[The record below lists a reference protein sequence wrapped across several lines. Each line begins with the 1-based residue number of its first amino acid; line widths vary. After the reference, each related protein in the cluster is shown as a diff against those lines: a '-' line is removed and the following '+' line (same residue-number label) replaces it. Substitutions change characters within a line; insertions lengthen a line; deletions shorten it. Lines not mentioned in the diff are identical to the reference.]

1 MTSIILSGCLGAM
14 GRKVSELARE
24 RDDCVIAA
32 GIDIAVPEHPESI
45 GYPVFTSFDKCGV
58 EADVIVDFS
67 HNSLIGPLL
76 DYAKARNIPAVLCT
90 TGYSAEQLALIDE
103 ASKTL
108 PLFRSGNMSLGINLL
123 ISLAKKAASV
133 LGTTFDIEITERHH
147 NQKLDAPSG
156 TALMIADA
164 VSETLGTSPSYEY
177 DRHSRRMKRP
187 HNEIGLH
194 SVRGGTIVGEH
205 EVLFAGPSEEL
216 IITHR
221 SESKG
226 ILAAGALSAAV
237 FMRGKPAGSYD
248 MDSLLNSGASSGAQ

>member
-1 MTSIILSGCLGAM
+1 M
-14 GRKVSELARE
+14 GRSITELARK

-32 GIDIAVPEHPESI
+32 GIDIASPEHPEALD
-45 GYPVFTSFDKCGV
+45 YPVFTSFDQCTA

-67 HNSLIGPLL
+67 HNSLIEPLL
-76 DYAKARNIPAVLCT
+76 AFAREHSMPAVLCT
-90 TGYSAEQLALIDE
+90 TGYSDAQLELIDK
-103 ASKTL
+103 ASESV
-108 PLFRSGNMSLGINLL
+108 PVFRSGNMSLGINLL
-123 ISLAKKAASV
+123 ISLAKMAAQV
-133 LGTTFDIEITERHH
+133 LGGTFDIEITERHH
-147 NQKLDAPSG
+147 NQKLDSPSG
-156 TALMIADA
+156 TALMIANAISD
-164 VSETLGTSPSYEY
+164 TLGTSPSYEY

-221 SESKG
+221 AESKG

-237 FMRGKPAGSYD
+237 FMRGKPAGRYD
-248 MDSLLNSGASSGAQ
+248 MDSLLKQ